1 MKTITSR
8 IQAIII
14 LQFSLMMLTA
24 CNPSSQYPARIL
36 KPQNECRDV
45 QVPIMGVLDRPANA
59 GEVIGGA
66 LIGGVIGNQIG
77 GGSGKDIATILGAGS
92 GAILASDQRRREPVV
107 VGYRTEK
114 RCEIVYR

>member
-1 MKTITSR
+1 
-8 IQAIII
+8 
-14 LQFSLMMLTA
+14 MMLTA

-77 GGSGKDIATILGAGS
+77 GGSGKELS
-92 GAILASDQRRREPVV
+92 
-107 VGYRTEK
+107 
-114 RCEIVYR
+114 